1 MIDPNLL
8 DRLSTLLGRT
18 CLHRGQPWRLID
30 LLPEEGLLVLESAE
44 ERPAIQLNQFGRAS
58 HRAPDLC
65 QIQVLA
71 GDSEALSQ
79 ELEELLG
86 VLRRDL
92 SVSDRD

>member
-1 MIDPNLL
+1 MIDPHLI

-44 ERPAIQLNQFGRAS
+44 DRPAIQLDQFGRAS
-58 HRAPDLC
+58 HRAPEIR
-65 QIQVLA
+65 QIPVLA

-86 VLRRDL
+86 VLR
-92 SVSDRD
+92 